1 MGKQY
6 EELGITDA
14 FMFAKVMSNKE
25 ICKPV
30 LEQILNIKIRD
41 IEYLDYEETIQIAPG
56 SKSIRLDI
64 YVEDDKNTVFNLEM
78 QTTNYEELPKRS
90 RYYQD
95 IIGLKLIEKGQSY
108 DILKTSYVIFIC
120 TFDFFEKNRS
130 IYEFENICVDDSD
143 IKLNDGTHKIFLNTK
158 GNRDGISEEL
168 QMLLDYFDGR
178 EPESQL
184 AKDIDRKVF
193 EARNNKQWR
202 REYMSYQME
211 LDRQYRNGREEGIK
225 EGMEKG
231 SELATENINKLLK
244 ILIVEKKYDEIEKI
258 SENKEYQKELMK
270 KYNVKKEITYKLQK
284 GVSVATSTP
293 TIYIVDKEGKIQFVT
308 DEISQMLTKLY
319 DLQYEKEEIIRQ
331 MADNYLKEKYQSGEK
346 PLLVY
351 FAMDG
356 CSDCEAANP
365 IIEGEKIQD
374 KYQVVTIYREKDKGK
389 EIIDTYSL
397 LKRVYEITWYP
408 SFVILDK
415 ETRIIGET
423 PLQELETLLL

>member
-1 MGKQY
+1 MLTIISESINIYLNKKVREDKSVSKKY

-95 IIGLKLIEKGQSY
+95 IIDLKLIEKGQAY
-108 DILKTSYVIFIC
+108 DILKTSYVLFIC

-211 LDRQYRNGREEGIK
+211 LDKQFRNGREEG
-225 EGMEKG
+225 MD
-231 SELATENINKLLK
+231 NISKLLK
-244 ILIVEKKYDEIEKI
+244 LLVSEKKYDEIEKI
-258 SENKEYQKELMK
+258 SEDKEYQKELLK
-270 KYNVKKEITYKLQK
+270 KYK
-284 GVSVATSTP
+284 
-293 TIYIVDKEGKIQFVT
+293 
-308 DEISQMLTKLY
+308 
-319 DLQYEKEEIIRQ
+319 
-331 MADNYLKEKYQSGEK
+331 
-346 PLLVY
+346 
-351 FAMDG
+351 
-356 CSDCEAANP
+356 
-365 IIEGEKIQD
+365 IIE
-374 KYQVVTIYREKDKGK
+374 
-389 EIIDTYSL
+389 
-397 LKRVYEITWYP
+397 
-408 SFVILDK
+408 
-415 ETRIIGET
+415 
-423 PLQELETLLL
+423 

>member
-1 MGKQY
+1 MLTIISASVNIYLNKKDREDKSVSKKY

-41 IEYLDYEETIQIAPG
+41 IEYVDYEETIQIAPG

-64 YVEDDKNTVFNLEM
+64 YVEDDNNTVFNLEM

-95 IIGLKLIEKGQSY
+95 IIDLKLIEKGQAY

-211 LDRQYRNGREEGIK
+211 LDKQFRNGREE
-225 EGMEKG
+225 ERR
-231 SELATENINKLLK
+231 NINKLNKAL
-244 ILIVEKKYDEIEKI
+244 LSEKKYEELEKSTSDE
-258 SENKEYQKELMK
+258 EYQRELMK
-270 KYNVKKEITYKLQK
+270 KYK
-284 GVSVATSTP
+284 
-293 TIYIVDKEGKIQFVT
+293 
-308 DEISQMLTKLY
+308 
-319 DLQYEKEEIIRQ
+319 
-331 MADNYLKEKYQSGEK
+331 
-346 PLLVY
+346 
-351 FAMDG
+351 
-356 CSDCEAANP
+356 
-365 IIEGEKIQD
+365 IIE
-374 KYQVVTIYREKDKGK
+374 
-389 EIIDTYSL
+389 
-397 LKRVYEITWYP
+397 
-408 SFVILDK
+408 
-415 ETRIIGET
+415 
-423 PLQELETLLL
+423 

>member
-1 MGKQY
+1 MLTIISASVNIYLNKKDREDKSVSKKY

-14 FMFAKVMSNKE
+14 FIFAKVMSNKE

-64 YVEDDKNTVFNLEM
+64 YVEDDNNTVFNLEM

-95 IIGLKLIEKGQSY
+95 IIDLKLIEKGQAY

-130 IYEFENICVDDSD
+130 IYEFENICVDDSE
-143 IKLNDGTHKIFLNTK
+143 IKFNDGTHKIFLNTK

-202 REYMSYQME
+202 REHMSYQME
-211 LDRQYRNGREEGIK
+211 LDKQFRNGREE
-225 EGMEKG
+225 ERR
-231 SELATENINKLLK
+231 NINKLNKAL
-244 ILIVEKKYDEIEKI
+244 LSEKKYEELEKSTSDE
-258 SENKEYQKELMK
+258 EYQRELMK
-270 KYNVKKEITYKLQK
+270 KYK
-284 GVSVATSTP
+284 
-293 TIYIVDKEGKIQFVT
+293 
-308 DEISQMLTKLY
+308 
-319 DLQYEKEEIIRQ
+319 
-331 MADNYLKEKYQSGEK
+331 
-346 PLLVY
+346 
-351 FAMDG
+351 
-356 CSDCEAANP
+356 
-365 IIEGEKIQD
+365 IIE
-374 KYQVVTIYREKDKGK
+374 
-389 EIIDTYSL
+389 
-397 LKRVYEITWYP
+397 
-408 SFVILDK
+408 
-415 ETRIIGET
+415 
-423 PLQELETLLL
+423 

>member
-1 MGKQY
+1 MLTIISASVNIYLNKKDREDKSVSKKY

-41 IEYLDYEETIQIAPG
+41 IEYVDYEETIQIAPG

-95 IIGLKLIEKGQSY
+95 IIDLKLIEKGQSY

-211 LDRQYRNGREEGIK
+211 LDKQFRNGREE
-225 EGMEKG
+225 ERR
-231 SELATENINKLLK
+231 NINKLNKAL
-244 ILIVEKKYDEIEKI
+244 LSEKKYEELEKSTSDE
-258 SENKEYQKELMK
+258 EYQRELMK
-270 KYNVKKEITYKLQK
+270 KYK
-284 GVSVATSTP
+284 
-293 TIYIVDKEGKIQFVT
+293 
-308 DEISQMLTKLY
+308 
-319 DLQYEKEEIIRQ
+319 
-331 MADNYLKEKYQSGEK
+331 
-346 PLLVY
+346 
-351 FAMDG
+351 
-356 CSDCEAANP
+356 
-365 IIEGEKIQD
+365 IIE
-374 KYQVVTIYREKDKGK
+374 
-389 EIIDTYSL
+389 
-397 LKRVYEITWYP
+397 
-408 SFVILDK
+408 
-415 ETRIIGET
+415 
-423 PLQELETLLL
+423 

>member
-1 MGKQY
+1 MLTIISESINIYLNKKVREDKSVSKKY

-14 FMFAKVMSNKE
+14 FMFVKVMSNKE

-95 IIGLKLIEKGQSY
+95 IIDLKLIEKGQSY
-108 DILKTSYVIFIC
+108 GILKTSYVIFIC

-211 LDRQYRNGREEGIK
+211 LDKQFRNGREEG
-225 EGMEKG
+225 MD
-231 SELATENINKLLK
+231 NISKLLK
-244 ILIVEKKYDEIEKI
+244 LLVSEKKYDEIEKI
-258 SENKEYQKELMK
+258 SEDKEYQKELLK
-270 KYNVKKEITYKLQK
+270 KYK
-284 GVSVATSTP
+284 
-293 TIYIVDKEGKIQFVT
+293 
-308 DEISQMLTKLY
+308 
-319 DLQYEKEEIIRQ
+319 
-331 MADNYLKEKYQSGEK
+331 
-346 PLLVY
+346 
-351 FAMDG
+351 
-356 CSDCEAANP
+356 
-365 IIEGEKIQD
+365 IIE
-374 KYQVVTIYREKDKGK
+374 
-389 EIIDTYSL
+389 
-397 LKRVYEITWYP
+397 
-408 SFVILDK
+408 
-415 ETRIIGET
+415 
-423 PLQELETLLL
+423 